1 MWKHLRPM
9 YMNIDAVSS
18 DGLREQES
26 VGAVRQVALQTH
38 YRARI
43 RSLVGRDA
51 DKASRLLLGCPE
63 YLVRAHLVVR
73 CAVYWEAA
81 VVRDQ
86 TWSSFEFKCTRAI
99 RPMKSFRCDQ

>member
-63 YLVRAHLVVR
+63 YLALGLPAVRRA
-73 CAVYWEAA
+73 AYWEAIA
-81 VVRDQ
+81 GLDQ
-86 TWSSFEFKCTRAI
+86 ARSSL
-99 RPMKSFRCDQ
+99 